1 MTGTVP
7 GGYPAPGTAWRS
19 AIIIFVITAI
29 AMMDRMAIAML
40 IGPIK
45 REFGIGDFQASLLVG
60 AAFTSFYILFLLPIG
75 WAADRYSRRK
85 VLAVCLFLWSL
96 ATVSCGW
103 ATGFVTLFLMRM
115 MVGAGEA
122 GMAPCVHGIIGDSF
136 PRNAMAK
143 PLALQGIG
151 FQVGSAIGVAAAGAI
166 LAAASGGS
174 FAGIPLLGEMAGWR
188 VAFILIGLPGL
199 IALLLIPLLHDPKD
213 QRPNTEQADD
223 GRGDFLP
230 FLKANKALVG
240 IALIA
245 AGCSAMALGAV
256 TAWVPE
262 YLQRVQGVPPMQA
275 GAALGSILLLAAFA
289 GQGSYGVLV
298 DWLGKRGVLDATIK
312 VGLWPVAIAIPLA
325 WRAFAAQDSSSFYGW
340 LTALLIC
347 IAPCNA
353 ISNTIMQ
360 QIAPQA
366 LRSRLAALSILTVSL
381 IGFTLGPALVG
392 WLSQYVFG
400 EARLGDAL
408 QLVITG
414 AMVLTLLL
422 LLSLRARLRH
432 YLTMS
437 NSQPSL
443 TQ

>member
-1 MTGTVP
+1 MHAAL
-7 GGYPAPGTAWRS
+7 PARGTAWRS

-29 AMMDRMAIAML
+29 AMADRMSIAML

-45 REFGIGDFQASLLVG
+45 KDFGIGDFQASLLVG
-60 AAFTSFYILFLLPIG
+60 AAFTSFYILFLIPIG

-85 VLAVCLFLWSL
+85 VLAICLFIWSL

-103 ATGFVTLFLMRM
+103 ATGFVMLFLMRM
-115 MVGAGEA
+115 LVGAGEA

-136 PRNAMAK
+136 PRDAMAK

-151 FQVGSAIGVAAAGAI
+151 FQVGAAAGVAAAGAI
-166 LAAASGGS
+166 LAAASGGA
-174 FAGIPLLGEMAGWR
+174 FAAVPLLADMAGWR
-188 VAFILIGLPGL
+188 IAFILIGLPGL
-199 IALLLIPLLHDPKD
+199 IAMALIPLLHDPKEYSAKK
-213 QRPNTEQADD
+213 PMPKAVITEA
-223 GRGDFLP
+223 GHEEFLP

-240 IALIA
+240 LALMA
-245 AGCSAMALGAV
+245 AGFSAMGLGAV

-262 YLQRVQGVPPMQA
+262 YLQRVQGVPPMQT

-289 GQGSYGVLV
+289 GQGTYGVIV
-298 DWLGKRGVLDATIK
+298 DWMAKRGVLDATIK
-312 VGLWPVAIAIPLA
+312 VGLLPVALSVPTT
-325 WRAFAAQDSSSFYGW
+325 WMAFTAQGKSAFFAW
-340 LTALLIC
+340 LTVLLIC

-353 ISNTIMQ
+353 ISNTVMQ
-360 QIAPQA
+360 QIAPPV
-366 LRSRLAALSILTVSL
+366 LRSRLAALSIFVISV

-414 AMVLTLLL
+414 AMALTLLML
-422 LLSLRARLRH
+422 LALRERLVG
-432 YLTMS
+432 YLRK
-437 NSQPSL
+437 
-443 TQ
+443 